1 MEFYLSSLVLEVTR
15 RCNMACDHCM
25 RGDAQ
30 NKDIST
36 TVIDRVLDSV
46 EGHGIGSVT
55 LTGGE
60 PTLNVPAIQ
69 YFVDQVQARKIGV
82 GSFYC
87 ITNGK
92 VESLPLVH
100 ALIDLYAY
108 CDEPEMSFLVMSHD
122 AYHETVQKSKLYS
135 ALKFFNI
142 EGHGPTSEEAIIREG
157 RARENGVGKRQ
168 YRQEEWDIDV
178 QDNKDPIWIISEQ
191 YVSVNN
197 TLHIAVNGNV
207 MPGCDFSFARVD
219 RERVGNVLREPLKEI
234 IARQVEAQKLKEAA

>member
-1 MEFYLSSLVLEVTR
+1 MELYLSSLVLEVTR

-36 TVIDRVLDSV
+36 TVIDRLLDSV

-69 YFVDQVQARKIGV
+69 YFVDQVQSRKIGV
-82 GSFYC
+82 GSFFC
-87 ITNGK
+87 VTNGK

-108 CDEPEMSFLVMSHD
+108 CDEPEMSFLAMSHD

-135 ALKFFNI
+135 ALKFFNT
-142 EGHGPTSEEAIIREG
+142 EGHGPASEEAIIREG
-157 RARENGVGKRQ
+157 RARENGFGKRQ
-168 YRQEEWDIDV
+168 YRQEEWDIDAE
-178 QDNKDPIWIISEQ
+178 DGSE

-219 RERVGNVLREPLKEI
+219 RERVGNVLREPLKDI
-234 IARQVEAQKLKEAA
+234 IARQVQAQELKEAA

>member
-15 RCNMACDHCM
+15 RCNMTCAHCM

-36 TVIDRVLDSV
+36 TVIDRLLDSV

-60 PTLNVPAIQ
+60 PSLNVPAIQ
-69 YFVDQVQARKIGV
+69 YFVDQVQSRKIGV

-87 ITNGK
+87 VTNGK

-108 CDEPEMSFLVMSHD
+108 CDEPEMSFLAMSHD

-135 ALKFFNI
+135 ALKFFNT
-142 EGHGPTSEEAIIREG
+142 EGHGPASEEAIIREG
-157 RARENGVGKRQ
+157 RARENGFGKRK
-168 YRQEEWDIDV
+168 YRQESWDIDAE
-178 QDNKDPIWIISEQ
+178 DGSE

-234 IARQVEAQKLKEAA
+234 IARQISTLKLKEAA